1 MQPCVAGDRL
11 SAKSFGMNRTQ
22 CTTAKIETN
31 LAVNALLPSQSPCVR
46 QERKKKK
53 NEKRLFLVSQSM
65 DSMVFVCNH
74 GQEGKGK
81 ILESKPSE
89 LALVN

>member
-1 MQPCVAGDRL
+1 M
-11 SAKSFGMNRTQ
+11 SRTQ

-31 LAVNALLPSQSPCVR
+31 LTVNALLPSQSPWIR
-46 QERKKKK
+46 QERKKMIK
-53 NEKRLFLVSQSM
+53 NDSLGFLEYGQYG
-65 DSMVFVCNH
+65 FVCNH